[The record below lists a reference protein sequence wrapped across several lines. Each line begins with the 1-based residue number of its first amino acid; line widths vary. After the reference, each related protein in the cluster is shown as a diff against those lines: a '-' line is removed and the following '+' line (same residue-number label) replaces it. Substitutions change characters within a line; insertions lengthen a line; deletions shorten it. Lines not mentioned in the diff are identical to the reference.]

1 MIVPKSSYE
10 ELIASEAVA
19 ETATAIMKTTGGVL
33 NAAGT
38 VGKAAMSIKGTI
50 GRSSITRMG
59 KDSIL
64 EFPCVFSANVDVDD
78 AIAITKML
86 ERNYASLLVSIFSLR
101 PAIALNEFTDI
112 ADYIKSIHN
121 NTGIPSNLKKAQHFA
136 RESVLTPEED
146 FCLIP
151 DDEGSPMGVN
161 AKLFDSPDPDL
172 GMECW
177 GVHAGCLDEENL
189 NDLVRPYN
197 RSVGLIEQRLAEA
210 KQTAATEASVAD
222 VQDIA
227 DKVRSGANRVIIAG
241 KNSSNLVVGERA
253 DKKAPPI
260 YGRQTAT
267 KIDQNMISQAPT
279 MIDVTFYLHGSKAG
293 GADQGANYAQ
303 NVTLG
308 IKGMSRQVSNE
319 YMITNLIEGSKSS
332 NPIFKL
338 ISWTRGEYKFVKDFI
353 FNIGEVK
360 KQFKDK
366 KNDSYGI
373 FEMSKNRKEIDDV
386 AKFAANRV
394 LPYLSVIATD
404 YEVAQAAQATGVD
417 LNNFR
422 NAKAFMEKY
431 YLLAF
436 GVYDASNKTL
446 KVIFDGASDWEV
458 MSMAYIQTNQKKD
471 MDVSRNVSNLISIR

>member
-1 MIVPKSSYE
+1 MIVPKTSYE
-10 ELIASEAVA
+10 ELIATEAAA

-33 NAAGT
+33 NAAGS
-38 VGKAAMSIKGTI
+38 VGKAAMAVKGTI

-78 AIAITKML
+78 SIAITKML
-86 ERNYASLLVSIFSLR
+86 ERHYASLLVSIFSLR
-101 PAIALNEFTDI
+101 PAIALNEYQDI
-112 ADYIKSIHN
+112 AEYIKSIHN
-121 NTGIPSNLKKAQHFA
+121 NSGIPSNLKKAQHFA
-136 RESVLTPEED
+136 RESVITPEED
-146 FCLIP
+146 FCLLEE
-151 DDEGSPMGVN
+151 DEGSPMGVN
-161 AKLFDSPDPDL
+161 AKLYDSNDPNL

-177 GVHAGCLDEENL
+177 GIHAGCLDEENL
-189 NDLVRPYN
+189 NDLVKPYN
-197 RSVGLIEQRLAEA
+197 RSIGLIEQRLASA
-210 KQTAATEASVAD
+210 KQTAATEAAFEDLQGVAD
-222 VQDIA
+222 Q
-227 DKVRSGANRVIIAG
+227 VRSGANPVIIAG
-241 KNSSNLVVGERA
+241 KNSSNLMTSG
-253 DKKAPPI
+253 DKKAPSL

-279 MIDVTFYLHGSKAG
+279 MIDVTFYLHGSKKG
-293 GADQGANYAQ
+293 GADQSANFAQ
-303 NVTLG
+303 SVTLG

-353 FNIGEVK
+353 FNITEVK
-360 KQFKDK
+360 KQFKNK
-366 KNDSYGI
+366 KSDAYGI
-373 FEMSKNRKEIDDV
+373 FEMSKNRKEIDDI

-417 LNNFR
+417 LTNFR

-436 GVYDASNKTL
+436 GIYDASNKTL
-446 KVIFDGASDWEV
+446 KVIFDGGSDWDI
-458 MSMAYIQTNQKKD
+458 MSMTYIQTSQKKD

>member
-33 NAAGT
+33 NAAGS
-38 VGKAAMSIKGTI
+38 VGKAAMAVKGTI

-121 NTGIPSNLKKAQHFA
+121 NSGIPSGLKKAQHFA

-151 DDEGSPMGVN
+151 EDEGSPLGVN
-161 AKLFDSPDPDL
+161 AKLYDSKDPDL

-177 GVHAGCLDEENL
+177 GVRAGCLDEDNL
-189 NDLVRPYN
+189 NDLVKPYN
-197 RSVGLIEQRLAEA
+197 RSIGLIEQRLESA
-210 KQTAATEASVAD
+210 KKTAATEATIED
-222 VQDIA
+222 VQGVASEI
-227 DKVRSGANRVIIAG
+227 RSGANRVIIAG
-241 KNSSNLVVGERA
+241 KNSSNMITKG
-253 DKKAPPI
+253 DGKAPGAF
-260 YGRQTAT
+260 GRNAGTQINQT
-267 KIDQNMISQAPT
+267 MITQAPT
-279 MIDVTFYLHGSKAG
+279 MIDVTFYLHGSKKG
-293 GADQGANYAQ
+293 GADQGANFAQ

-360 KQFKDK
+360 KQFKNK

-417 LNNFR
+417 LTNFR

-436 GVYDASNKTL
+436 AVYDASNKTL
-446 KVIFDGASDWEV
+446 KVIFDGASDWET
-458 MSMAYIQTNQKKD
+458 MSMAYIQTQQKKD